1 MKLSSAVAALLAAAT
16 GAHGQI
22 AVVNKTLSG
31 VSNSVEALDNVTT
44 SFDMDAFKSR
54 ADALV
59 ATMTSGKTTV
69 NASSSISLADSLSL
83 PAPIVAQNSAFETFV
98 THLKA
103 KLSSVEKAN
112 ACEAVNSKLSA
123 INTASLGLIEAIIAK
138 VPQSG
143 QNIVRQLA
151 AATTR
156 SLNDAQYSFS
166 DANCKDATPTPT
178 TSASVSTTATAP
190 AATSATTGAAGDG
203 KPPIGAA
210 GILIFLLRRR
220 KQEKVKQERLNAIEL
235 DTERDPPPPV
245 DKDYGELSA
254 METERKE
261 LSADETEK
269 KELSAVETEKK
280 ELSADDTERR
290 EMCAETTVIHE
301 APNNERF
308 ELE

>member
-1 MKLSSAVAALLAAAT
+1 
-16 GAHGQI
+16 
-22 AVVNKTLSG
+22 
-31 VSNSVEALDNVTT
+31 
-44 SFDMDAFKSR
+44 
-54 ADALV
+54 
-59 ATMTSGKTTV
+59 
-69 NASSSISLADSLSL
+69 
-83 PAPIVAQNSAFETFV
+83 VAQNSAFETFV

-203 KPPIGAA
+203 KPPIAGIVGGVIGGVAAIGAA

-290 EMCAETTVIHE
+290 EMCADTTAIHE